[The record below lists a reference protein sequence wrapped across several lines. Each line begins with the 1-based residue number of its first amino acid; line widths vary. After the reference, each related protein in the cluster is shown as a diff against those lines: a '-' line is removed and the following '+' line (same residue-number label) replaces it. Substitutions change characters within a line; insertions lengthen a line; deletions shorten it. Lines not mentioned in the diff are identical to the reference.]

1 MTGKQYH
8 LFLTLLLILVLGA
21 NLFHANS
28 VRADG
33 ETPTEPP
40 AATEV
45 ETEPAATELATG
57 VPTELPLEETP
68 VPSES
73 TPLPEEPTATPV
85 EPEATPLPEE
95 PTTTP
100 VAEILTDVPE
110 STQVV
115 VLDENG
121 EALPLASEE
130 AAEIV
135 EVVDPMWCPEG
146 VLPGGP
152 GCTTN
157 FASIF
162 ALINNME
169 AFAGNYA
176 QNGVIYFTSNPG
188 SGNFQLNPTTLSGG
202 AYETLN
208 DFNLTL
214 QGGWN
219 GDTVAPSFSGQ
230 TDFSTHPLVIGTSVN
245 PWVGNITL
253 NDITFTNATQTSLTV
268 YTDSGDITLN
278 NVDVNNQRN
287 GNNTAVLTSSSGD
300 ITVTNGTFDGN
311 GSNSS
316 GFIAT
321 TTTGSITI
329 SDSSFTDS
337 RVGTGTRDGATLS
350 GTTVTLTNVVAT
362 NNDGDGIT
370 INNASVVTLNNVVAT
385 NNGTNPPGPVPN
397 DGSGVVVIGPAG
409 TNVFVN
415 GGNLSSNL
423 EYGIEVGDPANTT
436 IYVVTDPTCT
446 GNVYGCSNDTFAT
459 DETGPVITPN
469 ISGTLGSG
477 GWYISDVNVS
487 WSVSDSE
494 TGISSST
501 GCSDSNLTVETAAIT
516 LTCTAT
522 NNLSLSNSSSVTI
535 KIDKTAP
542 VLSLPSDI
550 STTAAGPGGAV
561 VSYSASA
568 ADNLDPSVSPICTP
582 ASGSTFGLGTTTINC
597 SATDEAGNTDSGTF
611 LVAVTA
617 SAATAT
623 NTPTTTATATPTLPT
638 ATQAPIDTTDSL
650 TSESSSST
658 SLVPVTGGLI
668 DLDCDSV
675 FSAFGVNLSFFNLC
689 DEQASLKG
697 ITANNLPGKLP
708 GGFTLVVGIDVQVL
722 RDGQALETL
731 PADSGIQLDFPTV
744 GGASDQFAALYWDGS
759 AWIEI
764 MQKTSDDKV
773 AGLLEFDAANELY
786 QIESSDEE
794 SYKVLTTE
802 QTGIFVL
809 AKK

>member
-40 AATEV
+40 VATTV
-45 ETEPAATELATG
+45 ETEPAATEAATD
-57 VPTELPLEETP
+57 VPTEPPLEETP
-68 VPSES
+68 VPSEA
-73 TPLPEEPTATPV
+73 TPVPEEPISTPV
-85 EPEATPLPEE
+85 EPEATPIPEE
-95 PTTTP
+95 PTATP
-100 VAEILTDVPE
+100 IAEILTELPE
-110 STQVV
+110 STDVV
-115 VLDENG
+115 VLDGNG
-121 EALPLASEE
+121 EALPLASGE

-135 EVVDPMWCPEG
+135 EVSDPMWCPEG

-230 TDFSTHPLVIGTSVN
+230 TDFGTHPIVIGTSVN
-245 PWVGNITL
+245 PWVGTITL

-287 GNNTAVLTSSSGD
+287 ANNTAVLTSSSGD

-350 GTTVTLTNVVAT
+350 GTTVTLTNVIAT

-397 DGSGVVVIGPAG
+397 DGSGVVVNGPAG

-415 GGNLSSNL
+415 GGNFSSNL

-436 IYVVTDPTCT
+436 IYFLTDPTCT
-446 GNVYGCSNDTFAT
+446 GNVYSCSNDTFAV
-459 DETGPVITPN
+459 DGTGPVITPS
-469 ISGTLGSG
+469 ISGTFGAG
-477 GWYISDVNVS
+477 GWYVSDVNVS
-487 WSVSDSE
+487 WSVIDPE

-501 GCSDSNLTVETAAIT
+501 GCGDSNLTSETAAIT

-522 NNLSLSNSSSVTI
+522 NNVSLSNSSSVTI

-542 VLSLPSDI
+542 VLSVPSDI
-550 STTAAGPGGAV
+550 SATATGPGGAV
-561 VSYSASA
+561 INYSASA
-568 ADNLDPSVSPICTP
+568 TDNLDPSVSTSCAP
-582 ASGSTFGLGTTTINC
+582 ASGSTFGLGTTTVNC
-597 SATDEAGNTDSGTF
+597 SATDEAGNTNSGSF
-611 LVAVTA
+611 LVVVTA

-623 NTPTTTATATPTLPT
+623 DTPTATATSTSTFPTP
-638 ATQAPIDTTDSL
+638 TQAPTNTTG
-650 TSESSSST
+650 SST
-658 SLVPVTGGLI
+658 SGSNSSASLVPVTGGLI
-668 DLDCDSV
+668 DLDCDSS
-675 FSAFGVNLSFFNLC
+675 FSAFGVKLSFINLC
-689 DEQASLKG
+689 DQQASLKG

-708 GGFTLVVGIDVQVL
+708 NSFTLVAGIDVQVL
-722 RDGQALETL
+722 SEGQVLKTL
-731 PADSGIQLDFPTV
+731 PDDSGIQLDFPTV
-744 GGASDQFAALYWDGS
+744 GGSGEQFAVLYWDGS

-764 MQKTSDDKV
+764 TQKTSDDKV
-773 AGLLEFDAANELY
+773 AGLVEFDAANELY
-786 QIESSDEE
+786 QIESSGEG
-794 SYKVLTTE
+794 SYKALTTE

-809 AKK
+809 VKK